1 MKNLLFLIALISFKV
16 YSQDSWQFSADKQKH
31 FIAGA
36 VPSLVASSVISNI
49 NQDNPKYLKG
59 FIVGASVGSGLNLA
73 KEGFDLLGFGTP
85 SYQDLTYGV
94 LGSIVGSAVGVG
106 LARLVNVGYK
116 RKNRLKL

>member
-1 MKNLLFLIALISFKV
+1 MKNLLLVIALISFNV

-49 NQDNPKYLKG
+49 NQDEPKYLKG
-59 FIVGASVGSGLNLA
+59 FIIGASVGSGLNLA

-85 SYQDLTYGV
+85 SYQDLAYGV
-94 LGSIVGSAVGVG
+94 LGSLVGSAVGVG
-106 LARLVNVGYK
+106 LASLVNVGYK